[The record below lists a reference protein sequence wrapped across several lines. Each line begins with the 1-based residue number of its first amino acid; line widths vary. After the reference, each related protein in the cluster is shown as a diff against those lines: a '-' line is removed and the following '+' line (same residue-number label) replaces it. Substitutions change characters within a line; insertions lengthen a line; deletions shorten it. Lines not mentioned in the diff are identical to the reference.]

1 VKRRSVIL
9 IALLVAGVLVVAPM
23 SEDVVSWL
31 RGFLEF
37 YSGVFALLSM
47 TAATVAGVL
56 AAHRAP
62 GARFRILIQGAHRAA
77 AVMTIGFLVA
87 HVLLK
92 VMEAHASVLDVVIPF
107 AGGRDPLFYIGL
119 GTIASDVFILVM
131 ATGLLRGRFVARTRP
146 WQWRAVHGLAY
157 ATWPLAIMHGLTAG
171 RAPNSWVTW
180 SYVSCVVL
188 VLVLVLVRLPGIVR
202 ARRML
207 RPQGGAGP
215 APAPEDAAPSVP
227 DEEFWKSLRAE
238 ADQWIGERR

>member
-1 VKRRSVIL
+1 VTLMKRRSVFL
-9 IALLVAGVLVVAPM
+9 IALLVVGVLVVAPM
-23 SEDVVSWL
+23 SDGLVSWL
-31 RGFLEF
+31 RGFMEF

-47 TAATVAGVL
+47 TAATVAGVVM
-56 AAHRAP
+56 AHRAP

-77 AVMTIGFLVA
+77 AFMTIGFLVA

-107 AGGRDPLFYIGL
+107 ADGRLFYIGL

-131 ATGLLRGRFVARTRP
+131 ATGLVRGRFVARTRP
-146 WQWRAVHGLAY
+146 WLWRTVHVLAY
-157 ATWPLAIMHGLTAG
+157 ATWPLSIVHGLLAG
-171 RAPNSWVTW
+171 RTPNSWVTW
-180 SYVSCVVL
+180 SYVICAVL

-202 ARRML
+202 TRRML
-207 RPQGGAGP
+207 RPPGGAG
-215 APAPEDAAPSVP
+215 AAAPEDAGPSVP